1 MEIAFKQRLL
11 VGASVALAVVA
22 GREIAHGNFLL
33 AGLLAGFL
41 LLWLAQ
47 RITGLATDAF
57 VAGLV
62 LIGYLVGNRG
72 FAQLQ
77 VPGLPLLPGELA
89 LGVGTLFVGLRATQT
104 KTLPVRRSLL
114 DFTLLSW
121 LAFGAI
127 RLRQDFPAHGF
138 LALRDFALLYY
149 AVFFFLAQGWG
160 AQPASRRWLER
171 CLTIGFALTAPVFLA
186 FAQWPEVFVRSFAIL
201 GTPLIYVKSDVA
213 GGFMVA
219 GAFWFLGRFLAERR
233 GWWLALTGTNL
244 VGVAFSN
251 SRAALVA
258 LAIAGLWLAL
268 ARDWR
273 RLKLLAG
280 LAVAGLLLV
289 LASGLVGGKPWTLSP
304 AYRLYESA
312 LSTVDFE
319 GTQPYHADDLG
330 DKPENNQFRLTWWRA
345 VVDETVAKNP
355 WIGLGFGYDL
365 ADQFTRR
372 YYPEGSEEFSARS
385 PHNFPLT
392 VFGRMGAVGLAFLAT
407 VLAALALRT
416 WRAGRRAVRGDD
428 DGTAFTLLLGVWAIF
443 TSACFGVVLEGPM
456 GAAVFWTLLGLA
468 TPATDEKTEADLRP
482 AGPGPD
488 MPLRTAP

>member
-1 MEIAFKQRLL
+1 M
-11 VGASVALAVVA
+11 LAVVA

-41 LLWLAQ
+41 LLGLAR

-89 LGVGTLFVGLRATQT
+89 LGIGTLFVGLRATQT
-104 KTLPVRRSLL
+104 KRLPVRRSLL

-149 AVFFFLAQGWG
+149 AVFFFLAQGWA
-160 AQPASRRWLER
+160 AQPASHRWLER
-171 CLTIGFALTAPVFLA
+171 CLTAGFALTAPVFLA
-186 FAQWPEVFVRSFAIL
+186 FAHWTEFFVHHFAIL

-233 GWWLALTGTNL
+233 WGWLALTGTNL

-258 LAIAGLWLAL
+258 LA
-268 ARDWR
+268 
-273 RLKLLAG
+273 
-280 LAVAGLLLV
+280 VAGLLVV

-319 GTQPYHADDLG
+319 GTKPYQADDLG

-392 VFGRMGAVGLAFLAT
+392 VFGRMGAVGVALLAT
-407 VLAALALRT
+407 LLAAVALRT

-468 TPATDEKTEADLRP
+468 TAPTDEKTEADLRP
-482 AGPGPD
+482 VAPGPD